1 MINNVETI
9 IITFIQLILPLIGL
23 RIVLDYTRML
33 LFKE

>member
-1 MINNVETI
+1 MLDYAEQIVEI
-9 IITFIQLILPLIGL
+9 FIQLILPLIGL